1 MFSLS
6 FNLSELNFITIVFR
20 MVFAIVAGGIIG
32 VDRGIKN
39 EAAGL
44 RTHTLVS
51 LGTTIIMMTNIYMYE
66 LYGDANIDPT
76 RMGSYVI
83 SGIGFIGAGTI
94 LVTNENRVQGLAT
107 AASIWS
113 AAALGLAIGGGF
125 YAAAIAGVFLIIG
138 IIILLRPLKEYIQ
151 KKIESTEISLIV
163 FSKHGFNHF
172 LEYIHS
178 EDLEVS
184 SLNVEQESSGDQ
196 DDQGIIFT
204 ITLDVGKKNKR
215 NDFIKNI
222 KAINGIE
229 NVVEISG

>member
-1 MFSLS
+1 MFNLS
-6 FNLSELNFITIVFR
+6 FDLSELNFITIILR
-20 MVFAIVAGGIIG
+20 MVFAIVAGGIIV

-76 RMGSYVI
+76 RMGSDVI

-107 AASIWS
+107 AASIWC
-113 AAALGLAIGGGF
+113 AAAIGLAIDGGF
-125 YAAAIAGVFLIIG
+125 YAAAIADAFLFIG
-138 IIILLRPLKEYIQ
+138 IIILFRPFKQYIQ
-151 KKIESTEISLIV
+151 NKIDFTELSLIV
-163 FSKHGFNHF
+163 LSKNGFNNF
-172 LEYIHS
+172 LEYIHAKKIA
-178 EDLEVS
+178 VS

-196 DDQGIIFT
+196 HDQGIIFT
-204 ITLDVGKKNKR
+204 VTLDIGKKLVMK
-215 NDFIKNI
+215 ILSKN
-222 KAINGIE
+222 
-229 NVVEISG
+229 

>member
-1 MFSLS
+1 M
-6 FNLSELNFITIVFR
+6 FNLSFDLSELDFITIILR

-51 LGTTIIMMTNIYMYE
+51 LGTTIIMMTNIYLYE
-66 LYGDANIDPT
+66 VYSDANIDPT

-107 AASIWS
+107 AASIWC

-138 IIILLRPLKEYIQ
+138 IIILLRPFKQYIQ
-151 KKIESTEISLIV
+151 KKIDFTELSLIV
-163 FSKHGFNHF
+163 FSKNGFNNF
-172 LEYIHS
+172 LEYIHAKKIA
-178 EDLEVS
+178 VS

-196 DDQGIIFT
+196 NDQGIIFT
-204 ITLDVGKKNKR
+204 VTLDIGKKTSHE
-215 NDFIKNI
+215 DFIEEL
-222 KAINGIE
+222 KAIDGIE
-229 NVVEISG
+229 NVIEISG

>member
-1 MFSLS
+1 MFNLS
-6 FNLSELNFITIVFR
+6 FDLSELNFITIILR

-44 RTHTLVS
+44 QTHTLVS

-125 YAAAIAGVFLIIG
+125 YAAAIAGVFLIVG
-138 IIILLRPLKEYIQ
+138 IIILLRPFKDYIQ
-151 KKIESTEISLIV
+151 KKIEFTEISLIV
-163 FSKHGFNHF
+163 FSKHGFSHF

-178 EDLEVS
+178 EDLVVS
-184 SLNVEQESSGDQ
+184 SLNIEQESSGDE

-204 ITLDVGKKNKR
+204 ITLDIGKKAKR
-215 NDFIKNI
+215 NDFIKKL
-222 KAINGIE
+222 KAIDGIE

>member
-6 FNLSELNFITIVFR
+6 FNLSEMNFITIIFR
-20 MVFAIVAGGIIG
+20 MVLAIIAGGIIG

-51 LGTTIIMMTNIYMYE
+51 LGTTLIMMTNIYVYE
-66 LYGDANIDPT
+66 LYSDANIDPT

-113 AAALGLAIGGGF
+113 AAALGLAIGSGF
-125 YAAAIAGVFLIIG
+125 YAAAVAGIFLIIG
-138 IIILLRPLKEYIQ
+138 IIILLRPFKQYLQ
-151 KKIESTEISLIV
+151 QKIEFTEISLIV
-163 FSKHGFNHF
+163 FSKNGFNNF

-178 EDLEVS
+178 KELDVS

-196 DDQGIIFT
+196 NDQGIIFT
-204 ITLDVGKKNKR
+204 ITLDIGKKSKR
-215 NDFIKNI
+215 DDFIKDLKEI
-222 KAINGIE
+222 DGIE
-229 NVVEISG
+229 NVIEISG